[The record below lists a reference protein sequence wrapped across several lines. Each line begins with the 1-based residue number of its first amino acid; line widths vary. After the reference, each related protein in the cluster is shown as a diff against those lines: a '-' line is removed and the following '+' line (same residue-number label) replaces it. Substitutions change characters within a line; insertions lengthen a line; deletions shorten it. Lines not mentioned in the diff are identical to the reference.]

1 MEIFKGKVAIVTG
14 AGGGIGRATALML
27 AARGAR
33 VVVADILEKEG
44 NQTVEMI
51 KAENNEAVFV
61 KTDVMISKDVQAL
74 VDMAVNT
81 YGKLD
86 YAVNNAGIGGPN
98 ALTAD
103 YPEEDWN
110 KIIGI
115 NLTGVWL
122 CMKYAIPQILKQGGG
137 VVVNIASAMGLAGLS
152 YVSGYTAAKHGVV
165 GLTKSA
171 SLEYA
176 SRGIRVMAVCP
187 GFVQTPMMDEAADIG
202 GIPKA
207 DFYGA
212 LSGFSP
218 MQRVAR
224 PEEIAESVSWLCSDA
239 ASFVTGSTLVVDG
252 GWISGYRLR

>member
-1 MEIFKGKVAIVTG
+1 MSDFDGKVAMVTG

-44 NQTVEMI
+44 IRTVEMI
-51 KAENNEAVFV
+51 TEKSGEAVYA
-61 KTDVMISKDVQAL
+61 KTDVMVSSNVQAL
-74 VDMAVNT
+74 VDLVVDT
-81 YGKLD
+81 YGRLD
-86 YAVNNAGIGGPN
+86 YAINNAGVGGPN

-122 CMKYAIPQILKQGGG
+122 CMKYAIPQILKLGSG
-137 VVVNIASAMGLAGLS
+137 VIVNIASAMGLTGLS
-152 YVSGYTAAKHGVV
+152 HVSGYAAAKHGVV
-165 GLTKSA
+165 GLTKTA

-176 SRGIRVMAVCP
+176 SQGIRIMAVCP
-187 GFVQTPMMDEAADIG
+187 GFVQTPMMDEAAEIG
-202 GIPKA
+202 GIPQS

-212 LSGFSP
+212 LAGFSS

-224 PEEIAESVSWLCSDA
+224 PEEIAESVAWLCSDA
-239 ASFVTGSTLVVDG
+239 ASFMTGSTLVVDG
-252 GWISGYRLR
+252 GWLSGYKLR